1 MFQSHR
7 NQSTDVLSIFID
19 RVVTLSRSI
28 GDKWVKVAEGFGSI
42 AATISCIVLESRYM
56 YLVHVFNEIIKVT

>member
-19 RVVTLSRSI
+19 RVVTLSRNT

>member
-19 RVVTLSRSI
+19 RVVTLSRNI

>member
-19 RVVTLSRSI
+19 RVVTLSRNI
-28 GDKWVKVAEGFGSI
+28 VDKWVKVAESFGSI

>member
-19 RVVTLSRSI
+19 RVVTLSRNI
-28 GDKWVKVAEGFGSI
+28 GDKWVKVVESFGSI